1 MRPLQYGPFCSISA
15 SKASGICQQA
25 QILILE
31 ILHGFMRL
39 KFSPSLNLNKIEHF
53 SKASIFPGVAI
64 FSKRAVAV
72 LNERKIHMSKAKNV
86 EEYITQQRAA
96 LAGNPDCGT
105 THYNLAVALLGQK
118 KYDEAEKELH
128 EALNCS
134 PNLAEAYVQLGGLR
148 LQRGDLDGCLEFNQ
162 KAVQSRAG
170 FAEGYGNIGFVYL
183 QKGKLDEAIFALE
196 KAVKFNTRFLQ
207 AYATLA
213 NAYLMKG
220 MIAESIET
228 NLKVLSMEP
237 NFAIAHNN
245 LAIAYLENGQPELA
259 ITHCDKAVELGYT
272 VAPEI
277 IKEMEPYR

>member
-1 MRPLQYGPFCSISA
+1 MEGMMS
-15 SKASGICQQA
+15 
-25 QILILE
+25 
-31 ILHGFMRL
+31 
-39 KFSPSLNLNKIEHF
+39 
-53 SKASIFPGVAI
+53 
-64 FSKRAVAV
+64 
-72 LNERKIHMSKAKNV
+72 MSKAKNV
-86 EEYITQQRAA
+86 EEYIARQQAA

-105 THYNLAVALLGQK
+105 THYNLAVALLGQR
-118 KYDEAEKELH
+118 KYDEAENELH
-128 EALNCS
+128 QAIDCS
-134 PNLAEAYVQLGGLR
+134 PTLAEAYVQLGGIR
-148 LQRGDLDGCLEFNQ
+148 LQRGDLDGCLDFNK

-183 QKGKLDEAIFALE
+183 QQGKLDEAIFALE
-196 KAVKFNTRFLQ
+196 KAVKYNTRFMQ

-228 NLKVLSMEP
+228 NLKVLAIEP

-277 IKEMEPYR
+277 IKELESYRQQTG